1 MRKLILAMMGLAIG
15 VAAAVV
21 ASARADAP
29 STSPAQPTEGADRA

>member
-1 MRKLILAMMGLAIG
+1 MRKLILTLTGLAIG

-29 STSPAQPTEGADRA
+29 TPQQPPTQGASNG